1 MYNNHTQ
8 ISEVKEIVKKLE
20 EQHRG
25 RYSPEQLRAWAHMIQ
40 MSKHDSYDEPPD
52 KPFLRDENVPV
63 SHLHPPQQVSGHQ
76 QECRQGDRSI
86 CVVS

>member
-52 KPFLRDENVPV
+52 KPFFRGRKRPGFP
-63 SHLHPPQQVSGHQ
+63 SPSTPTSKRPPAGM
-76 QECRQGDRSI
+76 
-86 CVVS
+86 